1 VYVDDLA
8 AGIVAALDRG
18 SVPGTYVL
26 SGPRHRLRE
35 ALAIAARLGGKRLPR
50 VAIPNGLLR
59 VVAPVGRFVG
69 QPNLRELVSASAGV
83 TYWASSDKAE
93 RELGFAPR
101 SLEQGLR
108 DMFEYEADQTYTR
121 S

>member
-1 VYVDDLA
+1 
-8 AGIVAALDRG
+8 
-18 SVPGTYVL
+18 
-26 SGPRHRLRE
+26 
-35 ALAIAARLGGKRLPR
+35 
-50 VAIPNGLLR
+50 
-59 VVAPVGRFVG
+59 VAPVGRFVG